1 MDIFSKRKRA
11 EIMGR
16 IKGKETKPEILI
28 RKALFAK
35 GYRYRKNVKSLPGKP
50 DIVLSKLKTIILVN
64 GCFWHGHNN
73 CKASK
78 LPATNTS
85 FWKLKILSNIDRDKR
100 NLGKL
105 RRLGWHVIQVWQCS
119 IASQA
124 KLERTIIRVVNRLK
138 E

>member
-1 MDIFSKRKRA
+1 VDIYSTAKRS
-11 EIMGR
+11 EIMGK

-28 RKALFAK
+28 GKALFAK

-50 DIVLSKLKTIILVN
+50 DLVLPKFKTVIFIN

-85 FWKLKILSNIDRDKR
+85 FWELKILSNIERDKR
-100 NLGKL
+100 NLYKL
-105 RRLGWHVIQVWQCS
+105 RRLGWQVIQVWQCS